1 MKTTLESGVTIIDL
15 KKHSLDPSTI
25 KIVNGLGKDIA
36 IDWFE
41 HREEFI
47 IILEFEK

>member
-1 MKTTLESGVTIIDL
+1 MKTTLQSGSTVIDL
-15 KKHSLDPSTI
+15 KKHSLNPHKI

-36 IDWFE
+36 IDWFK

-47 IILEFEK
+47 IILEYEK